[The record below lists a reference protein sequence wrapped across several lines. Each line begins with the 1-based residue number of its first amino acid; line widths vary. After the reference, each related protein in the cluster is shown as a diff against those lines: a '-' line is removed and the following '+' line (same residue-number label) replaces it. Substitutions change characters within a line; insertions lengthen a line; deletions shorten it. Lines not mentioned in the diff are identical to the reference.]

1 MRPSP
6 HKGQEKGDA
15 RCQGKPSRQNSLQGI
30 GSETCVGFSPELV
43 NRDFRIRALCKIRVT
58 FLVHPPKVYLTALVI
73 QAVSLRQFLVYRATL
88 PADQVPPGAS
98 SVLPWVL
105 TLVLTA
111 VCGGLLFL
119 VA

>member
-1 MRPSP
+1 MNDP
-6 HKGQEKGDA
+6 
-15 RCQGKPSRQNSLQGI
+15 
-30 GSETCVGFSPELV
+30 
-43 NRDFRIRALCKIRVT
+43 RIYFAAERT
-58 FLVHPPKVYLTALVI
+58 FLAWTRTGITLLAFGLVVVRFGLIQEWMEKDTAHTTNWHSLVVGGALWLTALVI

-111 VCGGLLFL
+111 VCGGVLFL

>member
-1 MRPSP
+1 MDGEGHGAHPNW
-6 HKGQEKGDA
+6 H
-15 RCQGKPSRQNSLQGI
+15 SLVVCG
-30 GSETCVGFSPELV
+30 
-43 NRDFRIRALCKIRVT
+43 ALW
-58 FLVHPPKVYLTALVI
+58 LTALVM
-73 QAVSLRQFLVYRATL
+73 QPVSLRQLLVYRATL